1 MARRSSGSG
10 GGSEEPSEMLKL
22 ETASDAAL
30 VVAIARMHEPALAE
44 AYRRHGGAVLAL
56 ARRVLGSAD
65 LAEEVTQEVFVDL
78 WDSPERFDPGRGALR
93 TFLMT
98 KAHGRAVDIVRS
110 ESARRQREE
119 RTVRETAVSGY
130 DIEHQAWDLA
140 IAEQVKAA
148 VTSLPAEERTAIE
161 MAYFDGH
168 TYREVASILGQ
179 PEGTVKSRIRSGL
192 RRLRVR
198 PGAARCGDSM
208 DRAVSHDEIAQLL
221 GAFALDAVDPDE
233 AEAIRAHLTECPRC
247 AAEVAEHWEATGL
260 IANAGVDAPA
270 ELWDRIAAQIDTEAR
285 TRRPAPCPLGVIVPV
300 ASPARR
306 RCADGWRGRRWARVA
321 AAAAVVAVLLG
332 VQVDRLDQR
341 VAQVASG
348 QPTQSG
354 LNQAVQAAL
363 LDPSAQKVTL
373 VATSAGSTGTG
384 TTLVKGARA
393 AVVVVLPDGSAFM
406 RQHRASPLGG
416 GSYLSAVGGR

>member
-1 MARRSSGSG
+1 MCGVSAEAMVNATGLRASRRRHATPRRRQSVPARGLVVGPQDLRDGLTVPVLLVAPAGQEGRDLGVAVGPGGEQVAQVAGGVPLHVVHVAEAAHGVRVEGVPAEGLEVDVVHLQAPRPLDQGVDIGRHGSSSTHDRLTDVCRRGSGAEEPIRPATSGVGPGRGYPRCVARRSSRSM
-10 GGSEEPSEMLKL
+10 GGSEEPPDMLKL

-30 VVAIARMHEPALAE
+30 MVAIARMHEPALAE

-56 ARRVLGSAD
+56 SRRVLGSAD

-192 RRLRVR
+192 RRLKS
-198 PGAARCGDSM
+198 AL
-208 DRAVSHDEIAQLL
+208 AQH
-221 GAFALDAVDPDE
+221 GVETAW
-233 AEAIRAHLTECPRC
+233 TEP
-247 AAEVAEHWEATGL
+247 
-260 IANAGVDAPA
+260 
-270 ELWDRIAAQIDTEAR
+270 
-285 TRRPAPCPLGVIVPV
+285 
-300 ASPARR
+300 
-306 RCADGWRGRRWARVA
+306 
-321 AAAAVVAVLLG
+321 
-332 VQVDRLDQR
+332 
-341 VAQVASG
+341 
-348 QPTQSG
+348 
-354 LNQAVQAAL
+354 
-363 LDPSAQKVTL
+363 
-373 VATSAGSTGTG
+373 
-384 TTLVKGARA
+384 
-393 AVVVVLPDGSAFM
+393 
-406 RQHRASPLGG
+406 
-416 GSYLSAVGGR
+416 

>member
-1 MARRSSGSG
+1 MCRREIPITGAAFSGGRSPGLDRRYPRVVARRSSGSV
-10 GGSEEPSEMLKL
+10 GGSEEPFDMLKL

-30 VVAIARMHEPALAE
+30 MVAIARMHEPALAE

-148 VTSLPAEERTAIE
+148 VTSLPVEERTAIE

-192 RRLRVR
+192 RRLRS
-198 PGAARCGDSM
+198 AL
-208 DRAVSHDEIAQLL
+208 AQH
-221 GAFALDAVDPDE
+221 GVETAW
-233 AEAIRAHLTECPRC
+233 TEP
-247 AAEVAEHWEATGL
+247 
-260 IANAGVDAPA
+260 
-270 ELWDRIAAQIDTEAR
+270 
-285 TRRPAPCPLGVIVPV
+285 
-300 ASPARR
+300 
-306 RCADGWRGRRWARVA
+306 
-321 AAAAVVAVLLG
+321 
-332 VQVDRLDQR
+332 
-341 VAQVASG
+341 
-348 QPTQSG
+348 
-354 LNQAVQAAL
+354 
-363 LDPSAQKVTL
+363 
-373 VATSAGSTGTG
+373 
-384 TTLVKGARA
+384 
-393 AVVVVLPDGSAFM
+393 
-406 RQHRASPLGG
+406 
-416 GSYLSAVGGR
+416 